1 MKKELISLVAAGVLA
16 VTLVGCGGGG
26 DAKKETSASQPEVS
40 QSEKTPKVET
50 PTEPAMTT
58 SQKNALSKAK
68 DYLDFAAFSHDGLIK
83 QLEFE
88 KFSTEDATF
97 AADNCGADW
106 NAQAAK
112 KAADYLELTSFSH
125 DGLIEQ
131 LVFEGF
137 TAEQA
142 EYGAS
147 STGL

>member
-1 MKKELISLVAAGVLA
+1 
-16 VTLVGCGGGG
+16 
-26 DAKKETSASQPEVS
+26 
-40 QSEKTPKVET
+40 
-50 PTEPAMTT
+50 MTT

-112 KAADYLELTSFSH
+112 KAADYLEFTSFSH

>member
-68 DYLDFAAFSHDGLIK
+68 DYLDYTAFSYTGLIE
-83 QLEFE
+83 QLEYE
-88 KFSTEDATF
+88 KFSLEDATYG
-97 AADNCGADW
+97 ADNCGANW
-106 NAQAAK
+106 MVQAEK
-112 KAADYLELTSFSH
+112 KAIDYLDYTSFSH
-125 DGLIEQ
+125 DGLVEQ
-131 LVFEGF
+131 LMYEGF
-137 TAEQA
+137 TAEEA
-142 EYGAS
+142 EHGAS
-147 STGL
+147 SAGL